1 MTQPTA
7 WFLCEGIFV
16 RVTDDRI
23 RGIYLLDL
31 PFLGQPFFISASPD
45 SPVGEVIRACQ
56 KARERY
62 EAQRTPG
69 A

>member
-1 MTQPTA
+1 MTPPTT
-7 WFLCEGIFV
+7 WFLCWGIFV
-16 RVTDDRI
+16 RVSDDPTP
-23 RGIYLLDL
+23 GIYLLDL
-31 PFLGQPFFISASPD
+31 PFLGEPFLISASPE